1 MNNQQQVTEE
11 MMSKLEF
18 VYGKE
23 TAAYLQDKLTNL
35 MNEYS
40 AKLATPNKPKEF
52 VTEKDAV
59 LITYGDSIKEEGK
72 APLQSLHEFLNEN
85 IGNKLSGVHILPFYP
100 YSSDDGFS
108 VIDYYEV
115 NKDLGNWEDIK
126 SLSGSYDLMF
136 DGVINHISAKSEWF
150 QEYLRGNEKYKEYFV
165 EADPSIDYSK
175 VTRPRA
181 LPLLTEFE
189 TANGPKHVWTTFSE
203 DQIDLNYRNP
213 DLFLQIAELLLFYI
227 SKGAKMI
234 RLDAIGFMWK
244 EMGTTCIHLEE
255 THKIIQTYRDVVDA
269 LAPEVILITETNVP
283 HKDNVSYFGNGYNE
297 ARMVYQFPLPPLTL
311 NTFLT
316 GDATHLQKWA
326 SNLEDTT
333 EETTF
338 FNFLASHDGVGVR
351 PVEGILS
358 KEEVD
363 RMIEKVHAHGG
374 NVSYKDNGDGT
385 KSPYEL
391 NINYFDALSHPDE
404 EQTTQVKRFLAAQ
417 SILLAMAG
425 VPGIYVHSLLGS
437 RNYQAGVEET
447 GRFRSINREKLNR
460 QQLEAVLE
468 DESSLRYEVLSNMKK
483 MLDVRTNEKAFHPN
497 SPQQVVLES
506 NQVYALVRTDKET
519 GEKVVTFVNVSNE
532 EQTIKLS
539 ADKYEL
545 NAQTYTDLFS
555 KKEVEITDEALS
567 VTLQP
572 YEVMW
577 LKG

>member
-1 MNNQQQVTEE
+1 MKKQQVTEE
-11 MMSKLEF
+11 MFSKFEF

-23 TAAYLQDKLTNL
+23 TAVYLQDKLTNL
-35 MNEYS
+35 INEYS
-40 AKLATPNKPKEF
+40 SKLATPNTPKEF

-72 APLQSLHEFLNEN
+72 DPLQSLHEFLNEN
-85 IGNKLSGVHILPFYP
+85 IGDKLSGVHILPFYP
-100 YSSDDGFS
+100 FSSDDGFS

-115 NKDLGNWEDIK
+115 NKDLGDWEDIK

-150 QEYLRGNEKYKEYFV
+150 QEYLKGNEKYKEYFV
-165 EADPSIDYSK
+165 EADPSLDYSK

-255 THKIIQTYRDVVDA
+255 THQIIQTYRDVVDA

-316 GDATHLQKWA
+316 GDATHLQNWA

-363 RMIEKVHAHGG
+363 FMIEKVHAHGG
-374 NVSYKDNGDGT
+374 NVSYKDNGDGS

-391 NINYFDALSHPDE
+391 NINYFDALSHPEE
-404 EQTTQVKRFLAAQ
+404 EQTVQVKRFLAAQ

-437 RNYQAGVEET
+437 RNYQEGVEET
-447 GRFRSINREKLNR
+447 GRFRSINREKLDR
-460 QQLEAVLE
+460 PQLEAELK
-468 DESSLRYEVLSNMKK
+468 DASSLRYEVLSNMKK
-483 MLDVRTNEKAFHPN
+483 MLEVRTNEKAFHPN

-519 GEKVVTFVNVSNE
+519 GEKVVTLVNVSNE
-532 EQTIKLS
+532 EQSIKLS

-555 KKEVEITDEALS
+555 KNEIEITNESLS

>member
-1 MNNQQQVTEE
+1 MKKQQVTEE
-11 MMSKLEF
+11 MFSKFEF

-23 TAAYLQDKLTNL
+23 TAVYLQDKLTNL
-35 MNEYS
+35 INEYS
-40 AKLATPNKPKEF
+40 SKLATPNTPKEF

-72 APLQSLHEFLNEN
+72 DPLQSLHEFLNEN
-85 IGNKLSGVHILPFYP
+85 IGDKLSGVHILPFYP
-100 YSSDDGFS
+100 FSSDDGFS

-115 NKDLGNWEDIK
+115 NKDLGDWEDIK

-150 QEYLRGNEKYKEYFV
+150 QEYLKGNEKYKEYFV
-165 EADPSIDYSK
+165 EADPSLDYSK

-255 THKIIQTYRDVVDA
+255 THQIIQTYRDVVDA

-316 GDATHLQKWA
+316 GDATHLQNWA

-363 RMIEKVHAHGG
+363 FMIEKVHAHGG
-374 NVSYKDNGDGT
+374 NVSYKDNGDGS

-391 NINYFDALSHPDE
+391 NINYFDALSHPEE
-404 EQTTQVKRFLAAQ
+404 EQTVQVKRFLAAQ

-437 RNYQAGVEET
+437 RNYQEGVEET
-447 GRFRSINREKLNR
+447 GRFRSINREKLDR
-460 QQLEAVLE
+460 PQLEAELK
-468 DESSLRYEVLSNMKK
+468 DASSLRYEVLSNMKK
-483 MLDVRTNEKAFHPN
+483 MLEVRTNEKAFHPN

-519 GEKVVTFVNVSNE
+519 GEKVVTLVNVSNE
-532 EQTIKLS
+532 EQSIKLS

-555 KKEVEITDEALS
+555 KNEIEITDEALS